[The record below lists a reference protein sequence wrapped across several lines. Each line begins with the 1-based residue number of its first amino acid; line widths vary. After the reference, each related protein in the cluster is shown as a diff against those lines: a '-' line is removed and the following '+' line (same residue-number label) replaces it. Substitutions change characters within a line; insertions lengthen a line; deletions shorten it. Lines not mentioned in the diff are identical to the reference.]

1 MNLIIYA
8 VIAVTV
14 IGIIC
19 AAVLSVASKVM
30 AVEEDERI
38 PLVRECLPGANCGGC
53 GFPGCDGYAAALVE
67 DEELPLTLCAPG
79 GESTALALADVLGR
93 SAGEMMRPLI
103 IRSCN
108 GDCNMTQ
115 MKMEYQG
122 INTCVAAKIVFGG
135 TGKCTYGCMGLGDC
149 AEVCPKDA
157 IFFGNGI
164 AHINVDKCI
173 NCGACIKACPNGII
187 SMIPADLKI
196 RIACSNKDKGAA
208 VRKICSVG
216 CIGCGLCMKNCPEG
230 AITIKDNLA
239 VIDYDKCIGCGLCKS
254 NCPSNCIIM

>member
-1 MNLIIYA
+1 
-8 VIAVTV
+8 
-14 IGIIC
+14 
-19 AAVLSVASKVM
+19 
-30 AVEEDERI
+30 
-38 PLVRECLPGANCGGC
+38 
-53 GFPGCDGYAAALVE
+53 
-67 DEELPLTLCAPG
+67 
-79 GESTALALADVLGR
+79 
-93 SAGEMMRPLI
+93 
-103 IRSCN
+103 
-108 GDCNMTQ
+108 MTQ